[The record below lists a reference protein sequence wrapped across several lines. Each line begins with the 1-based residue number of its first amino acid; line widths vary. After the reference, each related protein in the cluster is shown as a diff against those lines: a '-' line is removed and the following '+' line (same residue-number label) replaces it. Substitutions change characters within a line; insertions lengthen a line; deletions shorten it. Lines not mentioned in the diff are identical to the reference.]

1 MLSQVHFYLRMA
13 TEEQVVDQLKNAVQE
28 TKNMKL
34 NEIEKYFLDSIE
46 KALREYRYITVRL
59 RH

>member
-1 MLSQVHFYLRMA
+1 MA